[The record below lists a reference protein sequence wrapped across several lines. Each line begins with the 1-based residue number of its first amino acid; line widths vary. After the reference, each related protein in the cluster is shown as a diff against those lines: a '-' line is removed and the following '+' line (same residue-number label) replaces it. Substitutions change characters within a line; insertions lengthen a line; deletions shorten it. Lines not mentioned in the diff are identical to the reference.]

1 MNKTEKIKLKIEKLK
16 SRSDFHKWEYGQY
29 TNYLIG
35 SSAILIALLVSK
47 AGDNLL
53 FVGII
58 ILLIFIFYLLIKSS
72 SKKSEYKIK
81 RLSKEIEKN
90 YNQLENI

>member
-35 SSAILIALLVSK
+35 SSAILIA
-47 AGDNLL
+47 L